1 MQNRMTL
8 SSCLCL
14 LLVLVAGPLPAG
26 EFAEKGRE
34 ILTRNQ
40 QAVLTLT
47 VVMKVSGPRGRS
59 SESREEITGTVVDPS
74 GLIVVALS
82 ACDPTEMYRRIS
94 DDYKIEV
101 EVSDIKI
108 LLPDGTEASGEIV
121 LRDKDF
127 DLAFIRPK
135 VKLAAPM
142 TAVDLTKSGTAQ
154 VFDDIITLNR
164 LNRAASRAY
173 AASIEHIAA
182 VVQKPRTFYVPDS
195 SMSTTALGSP
205 AFLPDGKLLGIFVMR
220 AVNAAGGEPSYRQ
233 NMTSIILP
241 AEDVAHAAKQAPE
254 VKPAEEKK
262 NAAAESAP
270 PAAGG
275 SEKK

>member
-1 MQNRMTL
+1 MQIPPRP
-8 SSCLCL
+8 L
-14 LLVLVAGPLPAG
+14 LLSLLALALTCSFGFAG
-26 EFAEKGRE
+26 ELASLGRE
-34 ILTRNQ
+34 ILTHNQ
-40 QAVLTLT
+40 QAVVTLT
-47 VVMKVSGPRGRS
+47 VVMKVNGPRGRS
-59 SESREEITGTVVDPS
+59 SESREEITGTVIDPS

-94 DDYKIEV
+94 EDYKIEI

-108 LLPDGTEASGEIV
+108 LLPDGSEVSGEIV

-142 TAVDLTKSGTAQ
+142 PAIDLSKSGTAQ
-154 VFDDIITLNR
+154 VFDDVITLNR

-173 AASIEHIAA
+173 AASLEHIAA
-182 VVQKPRTFYVPDS
+182 VVQKPRTFYIPDS
-195 SMSTTALGSP
+195 SMSTTTLGSP

-220 AVNAAGGEPSYRQ
+220 AVNSAGGEASYRQ

-241 AEDVAHAAKQAPE
+241 AEDIANAAKQAPE
-254 VKPAEEKK
+254 VKPVEEKK
-262 NAAAESAP
+262 PTAAESTTP
-270 PAAGG
+270 PSGG